1 MEPKVELKLMKEID
15 HITEMFDFEKVHK
28 VMKFLNWRWY
38 FREDK
43 NDPFSEATQRVPKI
57 SEMIFEAKEKL
68 IRAGNLAYDNEEK
81 YTVSSGGFIAS
92 AYYDKEEGEWY
103 LDLIFGIE
111 ESTT

>member
-103 LDLIFGIE
+103 LDLIFGVDRAF
-111 ESTT
+111 T

>member
-1 MEPKVELKLMKEID
+1 MDPKVELKLMKEID

-43 NDPFSEATQRVPKI
+43 NDPFSKATQRVPKI

-68 IRAGNLAYDNEEK
+68 IRAGNYAYDNEEK